1 MAAQYPRKIE
11 RLIAELCKLPG
22 IGRKSAQQLA
32 FHILSLDEKEA
43 DDFADAIK
51 DAKHSVRYCPICG
64 TEAFTK

>member
-1 MAAQYPRKIE
+1 MQYPRKIE

-32 FHILSLDEKEA
+32 FHILRMDDSEA

-51 DAKHSVRYCPICG
+51 DAKQ
-64 TEAFTK
+64 